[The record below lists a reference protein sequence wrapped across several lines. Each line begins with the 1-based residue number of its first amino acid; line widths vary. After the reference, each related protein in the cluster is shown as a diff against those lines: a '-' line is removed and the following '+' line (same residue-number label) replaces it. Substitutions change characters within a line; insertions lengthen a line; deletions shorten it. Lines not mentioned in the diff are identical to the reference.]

1 MRCHFL
7 HSATNHNLRP
17 TSDVLRDGR
26 IYDECT
32 ISTRGGYLRSLL
44 SAMILSIP
52 LLTEASPTLMLL
64 ASVRCPDLAGPHSS
78 YSAK

>member
-1 MRCHFL
+1 M
-7 HSATNHNLRP
+7 
-17 TSDVLRDGR
+17 TSSRA
-26 IYDECT
+26 
-32 ISTRGGYLRSLL
+32 SYLRSLL

-78 YSAK
+78 YCATQTRRSQKQ